1 MSFPLNFLPYFLA
14 AVDSTTSAD
23 NLSEAELVARY
34 PAIAVTGVVLLFLG
48 LICNLYLLFHFT
60 RRSIPGQESTEEP
73 LLKIRPQPW
82 GMKELMFATVAL
94 ILVWTAVDGTV
105 LLALKLT
112 HIEVDDDRTMPWL
125 LVTEMVIRISVLL
138 GFIGFFRWRQI
149 DWRRA
154 LGLRRDSPLRA
165 IGFGVIF
172 FLAVLPVVAV
182 VFVIYSKFCQLVHI
196 EDTPQPIADLLA
208 TSNSTVVVVLIAAFA
223 LTVAPVFE
231 EFLFRGFAYP
241 ALKQRWGTWRALTVV
256 SAVFALIHLH
266 VPSLGPLFALA
277 VGLGLAYELTGSLL
291 APITM
296 HALFNAINIA
306 MLLYVRAHS

>member
-1 MSFPLNFLPYFLA
+1 MSFPLNFLPLLLA
-14 AVDSTTSAD
+14 AVDSSTSAD

-34 PAIAVTGVVLLFLG
+34 PAIAVTGVVLLSLG
-48 LICNLYLLFHFT
+48 LICNLYLLFRFM
-60 RRSIPGQESTEEP
+60 RRSTSNQGSPEEP
-73 LLKIRPQPW
+73 LLKIEPQPW
-82 GMKELMFATVAL
+82 GMKELMFATIAL
-94 ILVWTAVDGTV
+94 ILVWSAVDGTV
-105 LLALKLT
+105 LLGLKLV
-112 HIEVDDDRTMPWL
+112 HIGLDDDRALPWL
-125 LVTEMVIRISVLL
+125 LVTEMVVRISILL

-149 DWRRA
+149 DWLRA
-154 LGLRRDSPLRA
+154 IGLRRDSPLRA

-208 TSNSTVVVVLIAAFA
+208 TSDSTLVVVLIAAFA
-223 LTVAPVFE
+223 VTLAPVFE

-241 ALKQRWGTWRALTVV
+241 ALKQRWGTWWALTAV

-291 APITM
+291 VPITM
-296 HALFNAINIA
+296 HALFNAINVA

>member
-1 MSFPLNFLPYFLA
+1 
-14 AVDSTTSAD
+14 VH
-23 NLSEAELVARY
+23 
-34 PAIAVTGVVLLFLG
+34 I
-48 LICNLYLLFHFT
+48 
-60 RRSIPGQESTEEP
+60 SI
-73 LLKIRPQPW
+73 
-82 GMKELMFATVAL
+82 
-94 ILVWTAVDGTV
+94 
-105 LLALKLT
+105 
-112 HIEVDDDRTMPWL
+112 DDDRAMPWL
-125 LVTEMVIRISVLL
+125 LLTEMVIRISILL
-138 GFIGFFRWRQI
+138 GFVGFFRWHHV

-154 LGLRRDSPLRA
+154 LGLRRDSAQRA
-165 IGFGVIF
+165 IGFGVVF

-208 TSNSTVVVVLIAAFA
+208 TSDSTVVVVLIAAFA
-223 LTVAPVFE
+223 LTIAPVFE

-256 SAVFALIHLH
+256 SAVFALIHMH
-266 VPSLGPLFALA
+266 VPSMGPLFALA

-296 HALFNAINIA
+296 HALFNALNVA